1 MEKIKLLL
9 ICFALAILLQPLA
22 GQQVISSAGSYFENE
37 NLSVSFTIG
46 EPVIATFQNND
57 IILTQG
63 FQQPYDF
70 FLTQLLNI
78 PAGWSGISS
87 YVEPVNKSV
96 EGMFAPYA
104 NEFIILASMSG
115 FYYPAGGANT
125 IGNWSNATGYQIK
138 VSSAIDME
146 MLGKKLSNHTL
157 QIESGWNLIPVLSSC
172 DVVTDQ
178 LFAGLSGF
186 QIIKEVAGV
195 GLYWPQY
202 GINTLPAL
210 HPGKAYWV
218 ASSSEGTV
226 EFPACARNA
235 KAGTP
240 PPKPENRSPW
250 NDLSYTAVSHA
261 IAIPAGALENSG
273 ISQGYII
280 GVFTTDGIC
289 TGRADVMEIN
299 SGIALTAFT
308 NDETTPAKDG
318 FFVGEPLQFKLWSI
332 SEEKEIQLLPTFN
345 QGLPNAD
352 GTFAAHGLSAVTGFK
367 ASTGIASQEFAQSV
381 QIYPNPSTGIFNI
394 TGISAGAE
402 IAVSD
407 ARGHVV
413 INTHHSISGVAC
425 IDLSNVPAGV
435 YLVKIHQNGN
445 TIFKKL
451 ILQ

>member
-1 MEKIKLLL
+1 MKNKIILSLLVV
-9 ICFALAILLQPLA
+9 FAAIYAQ
-22 GQQVISSAGSYFENE
+22 GQQVVATSGGYFENDAGS
-37 NLSVSFTIG
+37 LSFTVG
-46 EPVIATFQNND
+46 EPVIANLQNNE

-63 FQQPYDF
+63 FQQPYSF

-87 YVEPVNKSV
+87 FVEPVNKSV

-104 NEFIILASMSG
+104 SEFIILASMSG
-115 FYYPAGGANT
+115 FYYPAGGVNT

-138 VSSAIDME
+138 TGAAIEME
-146 MLGKKLSNHTL
+146 MVGKKLSNHTL
-157 QIESGWNLIPVLSSC
+157 QIESGWNLIPVLSPC
-172 DVVTDQ
+172 DLATDQ

-186 QIIKEVAGV
+186 QIIMEVAGV

-202 GINTLPAL
+202 GINTLPTL

-218 ASSSEGTV
+218 ASGSAGSV
-226 EFPACARNA
+226 EFPACTRNA
-235 KAGTP
+235 KAGSP
-240 PPKPENRSPW
+240 APKPENRSPW

-261 IAIPAGALENSG
+261 IAIPADALVNSG
-273 ISQGYII
+273 ISQGDIL

-289 TGRADVMEIN
+289 AGTVDVIEIN
-299 SGIALTAFT
+299 SVIALTAFA

-318 FFVGEPLQFKLWSI
+318 FDEGEPLQFKLWSI
-332 SEEKEIQLLPTFN
+332 AEEKEIPLLPTFD

-352 GTFAAHGLSAVTGFK
+352 GAFAAHGLSVITGFK
-367 ASTGIASQEFAQSV
+367 VSTGIASQDFAQSV
-381 QIYPNPSTGIFNI
+381 QIYPNPSTGIVNI

-402 IAVSD
+402 ITVSD
-407 ARGHVV
+407 ARGQVI
-413 INTHHSISGVAC
+413 INTHHSLSGVAC
-425 IDLSNVPAGV
+425 IDLSNVSAGV